1 MSRRGKPS
9 RATRAKPDRRHGP
22 APAGIILAQSWAPLR
37 ILPTPPQRSVIHPK
51 LETDTMTP
59 VINPSPTLDPA
70 RAIHRLHRRLEGV
83 GEFR

>member
-1 MSRRGKPS
+1 
-9 RATRAKPDRRHGP
+9 
-22 APAGIILAQSWAPLR
+22 
-37 ILPTPPQRSVIHPK
+37 
-51 LETDTMTP
+51 MTP